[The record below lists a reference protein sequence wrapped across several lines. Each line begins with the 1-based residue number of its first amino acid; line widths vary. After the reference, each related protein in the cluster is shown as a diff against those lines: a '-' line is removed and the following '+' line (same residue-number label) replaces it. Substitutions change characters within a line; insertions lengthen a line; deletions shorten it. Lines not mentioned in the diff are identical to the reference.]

1 MVLLE
6 KKRGQLCMPIRS
18 NQNKKMGWVFREV
31 PQGNFVEN
39 PENITSLKQL
49 QKKGREEKGKGR
61 GEDRD

>member
-1 MVLLE
+1 
-6 KKRGQLCMPIRS
+6 MPIRS